1 MKKLVIAMVLL
12 FIVFLNRW
20 RILQLIINDVL
31 WRSGLFRDIFDEMSK
46 EYIIDDYDDNCD

>member
-12 FIVFLNRW
+12 FIVFLNRR

-31 WRSGLFRDIFDEMSK
+31 WRSGLFHDIFDEMSK
-46 EYIIDDYDDNCD
+46 EYIIDDYDYDCD